1 MDQGFNFSPDLPVL
15 VIGGAGVDIV
25 GRIKSE
31 LNAETSNPAHIR
43 YSFGGVAPT

>member
-25 GRIKSE
+25 GRRQSPGSAWKK
-31 LNAETSNPAHIR
+31 PALPFEPR
-43 YSFGGVAPT
+43 QPLDFE